1 MNKIHNIAFAFIL
14 LFVTGNVCSQ
24 DLDALLSAETK
35 PSINYTAAT
44 FKASRII
51 NGHSVQ
57 QMKKNQLDF
66 RISHRFGTL
75 NEGAYGFW
83 GLDQSNIHFSLE
95 YGVTNWL
102 MLGVGRGSL
111 HKIYDGFAKFKL
123 LRQST
128 GEKEMPISISYFTSA
143 EIMTEHPATTT
154 IQGNDSIQIE
164 RINYFSSKVTYVNQL
179 LIARKFN
186 DKFSFQL
193 TPSWVHRNLVPTELD
208 LNDLF
213 ALGAGA
219 RYKLTKRMSVN
230 AEYYYNINP
239 NAKYLEPRTYNSASI
254 GIDLETGGHVFQIM
268 LTNSIGMREGT
279 FIPKTTDSWLDGGI
293 HLGFNISRVFSL

>member
-1 MNKIHNIAFAFIL
+1 MKQVF
-14 LFVTGNVCSQ
+14 LFLFGFLFFFLSGNVFSQ
-24 DLDALLSAETK
+24 DLDVLLNAETK
-35 PSINYTAAT
+35 PTINYTSAT

-51 NGHSVQ
+51 SGHSVQ

-75 NEGAYGFW
+75 NEGAYGLW
-83 GLDQSNIHFSLE
+83 GLDNSNIHFSLE

-102 MLGVGRGSL
+102 MLGLGRGSL
-111 HKIYDGFAKFKL
+111 NKIYDGFAKFRL

-128 GEKEMPISISYFTSA
+128 GAKTMPVSMSYLTTL
-143 EIMTEHPATTT
+143 EIKS
-154 IQGNDSIQIE
+154 QKNDY
-164 RINYFSSKVTYVNQL
+164 NPDYFSSKLTFVNQI

-193 TPSWVHRNLVPTELD
+193 TPSWVHRNLVETELD
-208 LNDLF
+208 LNDIF
-213 ALGAGA
+213 AIGAGA
-219 RYKLTKRMSVN
+219 RYKVSKRMSVN
-230 AEYYYNINP
+230 AEYYYKIDP

-268 LTNSIGMREGT
+268 LSNSIAMREGM
-279 FIPKTTDSWLDGGI
+279 FIPHTTDSWNDGGI
-293 HLGFNISRVFSL
+293 HLGFNISRVFTL

>member
-1 MNKIHNIAFAFIL
+1 MKQVF
-14 LFVTGNVCSQ
+14 LFFFGFLFFFLSGNVFSQ
-24 DLDALLSAETK
+24 DLDVLLNAETK
-35 PSINYTAAT
+35 PTINYTSAT

-51 NGHSVQ
+51 SGHSVQ

-75 NEGAYGFW
+75 NEGAYGLW
-83 GLDQSNIHFSLE
+83 GLDNSNIHFSLE

-102 MLGVGRGSL
+102 MLGLGRGSL
-111 HKIYDGFAKFKL
+111 NKIYDGFAKFRL

-128 GEKEMPISISYFTSA
+128 GAKTMPVSMSYLTTL
-143 EIMTEHPATTT
+143 EIKS
-154 IQGNDSIQIE
+154 QKNDY
-164 RINYFSSKVTYVNQL
+164 NPDYFSSKLTFVNQI

-193 TPSWVHRNLVPTELD
+193 TPSWVHRNLVETELD
-208 LNDLF
+208 LNDIF
-213 ALGAGA
+213 AIGAGA
-219 RYKLTKRMSVN
+219 RYKVSKRMSVN
-230 AEYYYNINP
+230 AEYYYKIDP

-268 LTNSIGMREGT
+268 LSNSIGMREGM
-279 FIPKTTDSWLDGGI
+279 FIPHTTDSWNDGGI
-293 HLGFNISRVFSL
+293 HLGFNISRVFTL

>member
-1 MNKIHNIAFAFIL
+1 MKQVFL
-14 LFVTGNVCSQ
+14 LFFGFSLLFLSGNVFSQ
-24 DLDALLSAETK
+24 DLDVLLNAETK
-35 PSINYTAAT
+35 PTVNYTTAT

-51 NGHSVQ
+51 NGHSIE
-57 QMKKNQLDF
+57 QMKKSQLDF

-75 NEGAYGFW
+75 NEGAYGLW
-83 GLDQSNIHFSLE
+83 GLDNSNIHFSLE

-102 MLGVGRGSL
+102 MLGLGRGSL
-111 HKIYDGFAKFKL
+111 NKVYDGFAKFKL

-128 GEKEMPISISYFTSA
+128 GAKTMPISMSYFTSI
-143 EIMTEHPATTT
+143 EITSLHFEDPTVT
-154 IQGNDSIQIE
+154 
-164 RINYFSSKVTYVNQL
+164 NYFSSRLAFVNQL

-208 LNDLF
+208 LNDIF
-213 ALGAGA
+213 AIGAGA
-219 RYKLTKRMSVN
+219 RYKLTKRMSIN
-230 AEYYYNINP
+230 AEYYYKIEP
-239 NAKYLEPRTYNSASI
+239 NAKYLETRTYNSASI

-268 LTNSIGMREGT
+268 LTNSLGMREGT
-279 FIPKTTDSWLDGGI
+279 FIPQTTDNWLDGGI